1 MSQTELP
8 DNVRRLIRDCVPTL
22 EALEIVLLMTRD
34 PGRDWSPHAVT
45 RLIQP
50 GEGPISDSHV
60 LAYLQALAEQGI
72 LVRQP
77 GGAFAYQPRGSELI
91 RAIEGLIVAY
101 HQRPVTLIRTIYEA
115 ADLRN
120 IRSFA
125 DAFRLRKKD

>member
-1 MSQTELP
+1 MTPPELP
-8 DNVRRLIRDCVPTL
+8 DDVRRLIRDCVPTL
-22 EALEIVLLMTRD
+22 EALEIMLLLTRD
-34 PGRDWSPHAVT
+34 PGREWSPHAVA

-60 LAYLQALAEQGI
+60 LAYLQSLAEHGI
-72 LVRQP
+72 LLRQP
-77 GGAFAYQPRGSELI
+77 GGAFAYQPRDPGLI

-120 IRSFA
+120 IRDFA
-125 DAFRLRKKD
+125 DAFRLRKRD